1 MITIDNEKCARCG
14 TCEQVCPTLVISKI
28 DNDMVFAYENSCISC
43 YHCVAVCP
51 VGAVQCDEF
60 PLDDFKKIPATKPPS
75 AASIRNLLLSRRSVR
90 EFKNKEVSRELLEK
104 LIEIASCSPT
114 GSNEQRVSLSIITD
128 KNVLDSIDARVY
140 KTFDSIAKV
149 ADTGIARYLVRT
161 VAGEEAAEDMTAMVG
176 NLKRIGEA
184 EGNRGK
190 ILYRGAPVLVVAH
203 CGSDA
208 PMGHDDCVIAL
219 ANMTVAAN
227 SHGLGATWIGFLVAA
242 AKIDPLIKKKL
253 GVPLKNTI
261 HSAIILGWPKYKYK
275 RFIPRETVPV
285 KWI

>member
-1 MITIDNEKCARCG
+1 MITIDNEKCTMCG
-14 TCEQVCPTLVISKI
+14 SCEQVCPTLVINKA
-28 DNDMVFAYENSCISC
+28 DKKMVYAHEISCIDC

-51 VGAVQCDEF
+51 VGAIECDEF
-60 PLDDFKKIPATKPPS
+60 SLDEFKKIPATKPPS
-75 AASIRNLLLSRRSVR
+75 PASIRNLLLGRRSVR

-104 LIEIASCSPT
+104 LVEIASCSPT
-114 GSNEQRVSLSIITD
+114 GSNEQSVNLSIITD
-128 KNVLDSIDARVY
+128 KKVLDAVDARVY
-140 KTFDSIAKV
+140 RSFDSIAKV

-161 VAGEEAAEDMTAMVG
+161 VAGEDTAADMNAMIG
-176 NLKRIGEA
+176 NMKRVGEA
-184 EGNRGK
+184 EGSRSK

-227 SHGLGATWIGFLVAA
+227 SHGLGATWIGFLVMAG
-242 AKIDPLIKKKL
+242 KIDPLIKKKI
-253 GVPLKNTI
+253 GIPMKNTI
-261 HSAIILGWPKYKYK
+261 HAALILGWPKYKYK